1 MEKYKISVIVSVYNT
16 EKYLEKCLESLLS
29 QTYQNMELILIEDG
43 STDNSKDILK
53 KYEKNKK
60 CHVIYNDGN
69 KGLAYSRNIGMKEAS
84 GDYLGFIDSDDYVEK
99 EYYEN
104 LMHTI
109 LKENAD
115 VAICDFNLVFEED
128 NHEMIQ
134 NCFEGDFDLLNILNN
149 GLVASAC
156 NKLFKTEVIRYYDF
170 PVGKLNEDIAVIIPT
185 LVKAKKIAYADD
197 CKYNYVQR
205 EKSIQNS
212 KFNEKRFD
220 IFACVDLT
228 LTRIKSCNNYEA
240 IKDSILFNQIIRL
253 LLFVIPK
260 EKNFIYRYKT
270 IKKYGQLA
278 TKYDLKNN
286 RAFQKFLNETGK
298 KHAFYYRIV
307 VNFVIHHLYLAT
319 NLLFSCYKLAYKILK
334 RSVISKKITIEDLTL
349 EAIKQ
354 KNRKEEKIK
363 ISVIV
368 PNYNYEKFLLERLY
382 SILRQN
388 YKIYELIFLDDCST
402 DQSRVLFDE
411 IENKISKLVPIKKIY
426 NEKNSGSAF
435 KQWQKGFSYAK
446 GDYVWIA
453 EADDYCQKKL
463 LKTLVKPIK
472 QDENI
477 VISYADTAFID
488 AKGNLLLKSIKKE
501 LDIQN
506 TGHWDKSYINDG
518 VKEIKKYSYLNDTI
532 ANVSSSIIKNGE
544 YQELLKESLS
554 YKQSGD
560 WIFYINLLKT
570 GDIAYTDK
578 VLNYY
583 RMHGNNISSQM
594 KNKDHIEEIKKIH
607 AKNKEEFQLGKKEQ
621 QEMAKRIDFLKKVW
635 KVE

>member
-1 MEKYKISVIVSVYNT
+1 MEKNKISVIVSVYNT
-16 EKYLEKCLESLLS
+16 EKYLERCLESLLS

-43 STDNSKDILK
+43 SSDNSKEILK

-60 CHVIYNDGN
+60 CHVIYNEKN
-69 KGLAYSRNIGMKEAS
+69 KGLAYSRNVGMKEAT

-99 EYYEN
+99 EYYAC
-104 LMHTI
+104 LMNAI
-109 LKENAD
+109 INDKAD
-115 VAICDFNLVFEED
+115 VAICDFNLVFEKE

-134 NCFEGDFDLLNILNN
+134 KCFEKEFNLLNILNN

-156 NKLFKTEVIRYYDF
+156 NKLFKTEAIRQYDF
-170 PVGKLNEDIAVIIPT
+170 PVDKLNEDIAVIIPT
-185 LVKAKKIAYADD
+185 LINAKKIAYAND

-220 IFACVDLT
+220 IFSCVDLT
-228 LTRIKSCNNYEA
+228 LTRIKNCNNYEEV
-240 IKDSILFNQIIRL
+240 KDSILFNQIIRF

-260 EKNFIYRYKT
+260 EKNFIYRYKI
-270 IKKYGQLA
+270 IKKYGKLV
-278 TKYDLKNN
+278 TKYDIKNN
-286 RAFQKFLNETGK
+286 HAFHIFLNETGK
-298 KHAFYYRIV
+298 KHAFYYQFV
-307 VNFVIHHLYLAT
+307 VNLVIHHFYLMT
-319 NLLFSCYKLAYKILK
+319 NFLFSCYKLAYKMFK
-334 RSVISKKITIEDLTL
+334 RSVISKKITIDSLIV
-349 EAIKQ
+349 EASKQ
-354 KNRKEEKIK
+354 KKRKEEKIK

-368 PNYNYEKFLLERLY
+368 PNYNYENFLLERLY

-411 IENKISKLVPIKKIY
+411 IENKIGKFVSIKKIY

-453 EADDYCQKKL
+453 EADDYCQKNL
-463 LKTLVKPIK
+463 LKTLIQPIK
-472 QDENI
+472 NDKNI
-477 VISYADTAFID
+477 VVSYVDTTFID
-488 AKGNLLLKSIKKE
+488 ARGNLLLKSIKKE
-501 LDIQN
+501 IDIQN

-518 VKEIKKYSYLNDTI
+518 IKEIKKYSYLNCTI
-532 ANVSSSIIKNGE
+532 ANVSSCIIKNGD
-544 YQELLKESLS
+544 YQNLLKESIS

-560 WIFYINLLKT
+560 WVFYINLLKT
-570 GDIAYTDK
+570 GNIAYTNK

-594 KNKDHIEEIKKIH
+594 KNKDHIEEIQKIH
-607 AKNKEEFQLGKKEQ
+607 NKNKEEFQLGKNEQ
-621 QEMAKRIDFLKKVW
+621 QEMTKRINFLKKVW